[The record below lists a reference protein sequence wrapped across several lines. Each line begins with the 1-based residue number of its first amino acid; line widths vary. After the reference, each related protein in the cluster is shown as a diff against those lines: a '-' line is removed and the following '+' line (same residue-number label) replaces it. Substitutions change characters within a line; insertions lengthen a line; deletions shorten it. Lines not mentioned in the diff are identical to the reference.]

1 VPTVATSDAS
11 IVAVKVVLETN
22 VVDREEPFQFTADA
36 ETKFVPFT
44 VSVKPELPA
53 VVEVGVME
61 VVVGTGF
68 VMSAVVVGWVRE

>member
-1 VPTVATSDAS
+1 MAAVTVELET
-11 IVAVKVVLETN
+11 KVVALATPLKFTT
-22 VVDREEPFQFTADA
+22 EP

-53 VVEVGVME
+53 VVEVGLIE

-68 VMSAVVVGWVRE
+68 VMLAVVVGWVRE